1 MANPYYKSTEEY
13 LEEWGNRNTS
23 SGKSVEEYR
32 TNYQNALSA
41 AVQKGEEKR
50 QQSQVQTPVL
60 DASKAAAAERA
71 KRREEKRQAA
81 GVALPSSAVIPGKNN
96 AVMTPGGKNSVLDTV
111 GTFQNIKN
119 EQTGTSGTSGMP
131 SHAPFVSEDA
141 KRENLTTNY
150 QLREPTGAPIAE
162 NVQRD
167 MASNMAWLTL
177 SDEERAKRIAE
188 YNDEQIVQ
196 QAEIVNKQ
204 YDEKMTAYNQAN
216 AAYDEW
222 LKKNQSD
229 EVINAM
235 SADYDAPEW
244 VAFRAEGERLYAEA
258 KKYDD
263 EADALRLQADGLHD
277 QALYITEM
285 RRINE
290 LLPKMDAETRRAFDI
305 YADTQVATKDFYQRM
320 AQLGVQEGEARRLA
334 ETWKRNKNKEGME
347 FHQQAVKYATS
358 GQGIVDLIDR
368 AAAGWR
374 ESAPDALA
382 NAVADTMKGTARV
395 GSAVAGSVG
404 SIANGLVSPITGT
417 AAATM
422 AGLTSGRYRSADPNG
437 FLFAPTVTNDTAR
450 ETTAG
455 MIRGD
460 GKNAITSTVADA
472 YNLAM
477 GAADTVARS
486 IVYGRA
492 ASRAVLAMD
501 VYQRTMR
508 DATVSGASAEQAV
521 ALGLATA
528 GLEYLT
534 EGKTVENILGVF
546 EEAAENGLE
555 KLAERGM
562 KGYLWDLAKNAG
574 TSYATELPQE
584 LISFW
589 GSAAAEAVILHNES
603 DFNRSVRAYKEQ
615 GMDEKNAKAAAWK
628 DLLIEG
634 SVMVV
639 LNTAGSVLF
648 QTAFSQAIGTTMSR
662 MAQDSAEGAPPT
674 TTPPTTPPVTQ
685 QKATE
690 NVQVE
695 KTVQEAQ
702 TPTALEMPNAEA
714 VANTQQVGDNSAT
727 TPPNLVNVAENGQ
740 DTTQTDQ
747 VVPMSPADEAA
758 LKLAQL
764 TETKDYPGTETK
776 VEPVEVQQQT
786 EQMADEQ
793 RNDFAMGAADRNFSG
808 LEKYNDA
815 LYDGNIQPERAT
827 DARAEE
833 VPKTI
838 DDRKVSES
846 APNMINSGAIDD
858 ETVDM
863 LKREVA
869 NGTFSYDTQSMESVV
884 NKAKE
889 EIDKGGVEKA
899 YTDVMTAATT
909 GKHNEHDLAKA
920 QLLFVKY
927 ANDKTPGMQER
938 AATMA
943 VAISEMSRSAG
954 RQMNMAKLMRML
966 TPEGNVEATMQVI
979 NRAVDKLN
987 KGRNAKDQVS
997 LDIPQEMQNSLLDAV
1012 RDTMSEQR
1020 AVEAGVAAAIEST
1033 VQDEMMYAADNAID
1047 EVIFQIT
1054 EPLQIEGQTEGLQTN
1069 DMAERVGKRVADTL
1083 TRKAKR
1089 ANLSVEDQLYQ
1100 DIMRFAN
1107 DKANANQKKVSENDR
1122 NLKALRDYYQ
1132 YRAFFQAAWDNARA
1146 RVQQTMNTMKDGD
1159 PRLQRLQDFLS
1170 TATLENKSPIA
1181 QTYDHAN
1188 PKSTLRAATKEA
1200 ATKAGIKMAN
1210 AEEKR
1215 DTVRRQMR
1223 DVLTE
1228 NVYSKQEAALQ
1239 IADIVVDELGLD
1251 RDSAR
1256 KAARDVVQAFF
1267 ADLQERA
1274 ANKVASMFEA
1284 KDRTK
1289 VKKTMMQR
1297 LGELYNMGAFS
1308 NEDYR
1313 QAAFDSLF
1321 GEGTNIDIP
1330 DSLMQRFVDS
1340 ADEARSAAEEA
1351 IYMAAAAQMKA
1362 TFKEKYDAWRYMAM
1376 LGNIRT
1382 QVRNITGNAAF
1393 KSFVSLKR
1401 NVSAIAEEIFIK
1413 DKSKRT
1419 KSLLVGKEAKDLLRW
1434 AANDAKTK
1442 EAQEAMS
1449 YSGQTGDQADDKI
1462 SQYRKIFNNRMVE
1475 FARKGVKG
1483 VMEFGDMIFKSAE
1496 YRNSLASF
1504 LKARGI
1510 TAASLEDGTADQ
1522 AVVNEARAY
1531 AVNEAMKSTFNDM
1544 SQLARLLSNVKGAVK
1559 REDGV
1564 LFKAADFLIEGN
1576 LPFLRVP
1583 ANIVTRAWE
1592 YSPAGGV
1599 QALITDTGKVKSGEM
1614 SAAQLIDKLSA
1625 SAIGTVVM
1633 ALGSALAKGIGG
1645 IKLIGDEPT
1654 EEEKAQGFK
1663 AWQLVIGDM
1672 GFNID
1677 WLAPTAIPLFVGAN
1691 LGRLESE
1698 DSNLVSQF
1706 FSAIPSAFEPMLELS
1721 VLSNLSDLLKS
1732 GQYAE
1737 STSEQFISAAVTA
1750 VTGNLRQLVPTV
1762 FGHLERAFED
1772 KKTQTYAESEDPFI
1786 RSLEKFWGDTTQKL
1800 PWDNY
1805 QIEQLDDW
1813 GDPVDTRSNAAK
1825 AVEDLFLPMS
1835 HTNKRT
1841 DPAKE
1846 EYLRVTGE
1854 GIGEVKKDISY
1865 TKANGETVDRRLT
1878 GEEWNKIKT
1887 ERGKTLRDL
1896 VEEAMDEPVYQA
1908 MSEAEQKKVME
1919 IIKDYA
1925 TNKARVDTLD
1935 GYTFDS
1941 KWMAE
1946 TKPED
1951 LVDKILTKAY
1961 ESTIGGS
1968 KFSENKHGEMV
1979 GAGISDAQ
1987 AKGVQSAV
1995 AGLKPEAGQTNVRTI
2010 QQLEAIMDVGGL
2022 SENQR
2027 AAAMHAYLKDDQDA
2041 KMDKLMGEGYGLTVD
2056 QFVDTYRAYLDRE
2069 NAEDGKK
2076 DIAAALGVKASDPL
2090 VEKVW
2095 KAYQGK

>member
-1 MANPYYKSTEEY
+1 MAQKKIPDLVDKIINETEGTKRSTPSEYKQTQRQAKLSQYKNMTQEERDADF
-13 LEEWGNRNTS
+13 WNTRNAWQQAET
-23 SGKSVEEYR
+23 
-32 TNYQNALSA
+32 SA
-41 AVQKGEEKR
+41 AAAAERAKNREEKR
-50 QQSQVQTPVL
+50 NQFQLPQMQTPVL

-81 GVALPSSAVIPGKNN
+81 GVALPSSA
-96 AVMTPGGKNSVLDTV
+96 TPTVTPVTMNPKADTS
-111 GTFQNIKN
+111 GLRALP
-119 EQTGTSGTSGMP
+119 TGTVKQVG
-131 SHAPFVSEDA
+131 
-141 KRENLTTNY
+141 
-150 QLREPTGAPIAE
+150 GA
-162 NVQRD
+162 N
-167 MASNMAWLTL
+167 L
-177 SDEERAKRIAE
+177 SDEERARIEQENQEAE
-188 YNDEQIVQ
+188 K
-196 QAEIVNKQ
+196 QAESGRGFLGIDLLQKGAWEGYNPGKVTDIDSFFKETNEFNKRLSQ
-204 YDEKMTAYNQAN
+204 TS
-216 AAYDEW
+216 
-222 LKKNQSD
+222 LGTISD
-229 EVINAM
+229 VGLNIL
-235 SADYDAPEW
+235 
-244 VAFRAEGERLYAEA
+244 EG
-258 KKYDD
+258 
-263 EADALRLQADGLHD
+263 GLNTIEGFTD
-277 QALYITEM
+277 
-285 RRINE
+285 
-290 LLPKMDAETRRAFDI
+290 
-305 YADTQVATKDFYQRM
+305 
-320 AQLGVQEGEARRLA
+320 LGG
-334 ETWKRNKNKEGME
+334 
-347 FHQQAVKYATS
+347 Y
-358 GQGIVDLIDR
+358 
-368 AAAGWR
+368 AAA
-374 ESAPDALA
+374 ALH
-382 NAVADTMKGTARV
+382 K
-395 GSAVAGSVG
+395 
-404 SIANGLVSPITGT
+404 
-417 AAATM
+417 
-422 AGLTSGRYRSADPNG
+422 
-437 FLFAPTVTNDTAR
+437 LF
-450 ETTAG
+450 G
-455 MIRGD
+455 
-460 GKNAITSTVADA
+460 
-472 YNLAM
+472 
-477 GAADTVARS
+477 
-486 IVYGRA
+486 
-492 ASRAVLAMD
+492 
-501 VYQRTMR
+501 
-508 DATVSGASAEQAV
+508 
-521 ALGLATA
+521 
-528 GLEYLT
+528 
-534 EGKTVENILGVF
+534 
-546 EEAAENGLE
+546 
-555 KLAERGM
+555 
-562 KGYLWDLAKNAG
+562 
-574 TSYATELPQE
+574 
-584 LISFW
+584 
-589 GSAAAEAVILHNES
+589 
-603 DFNRSVRAYKEQ
+603 
-615 GMDEKNAKAAAWK
+615 
-628 DLLIEG
+628 
-634 SVMVV
+634 
-639 LNTAGSVLF
+639 
-648 QTAFSQAIGTTMSR
+648 
-662 MAQDSAEGAPPT
+662 
-674 TTPPTTPPVTQ
+674 
-685 QKATE
+685 
-690 NVQVE
+690 
-695 KTVQEAQ
+695 
-702 TPTALEMPNAEA
+702 
-714 VANTQQVGDNSAT
+714 
-727 TPPNLVNVAENGQ
+727 
-740 DTTQTDQ
+740 
-747 VVPMSPADEAA
+747 ADEAA
-758 LKLAQL
+758 QKIKEDAQQNTISKWLEPATNYLEQYSVFGETPDAVAQAGGQYLAQL
-764 TETKDYPGTETK
+764 GIGKIAQGLGAGEKALTVINKLFNASSAFGRGMSEAFNDGATDGEAVAYGAISAIAEVCMEMLFSGKGGKGSKGKELGVDNISLIKIGEMGLDDWVASKVGTLVENPKVRNVVQGLVKNGFEGLSELATGAVQGTAKLIYEDEKSWESWKKIMKDENLSEQALVGFLISLITMAPDVAKANRTGTDLITGDGGNKTKVTTPTTQEKNVNQTA
-776 VEPVEVQQQT
+776 VEPVQGEEAASDTQTPTVEQTAQQLLQGLPGQTAQQTVQQQAQET
-786 EQMADEQ
+786 PTAAEDVQLPQTQVETKTAEQAQAEPQQQTQELSNAERGALELAKLAEVENYPGREQADTG
-793 RNDFAMGAADRNFSG
+793 DFAMGAADRNFSG

-833 VPKTI
+833 VPKTM
-838 DDRKVSES
+838 DDRKVSGS

-889 EIDKGGVEKA
+889 DIGKDGVE
-899 YTDVMTAATT
+899 ATYEKVISSVAD

-920 QLLFVKY
+920 QLLFVKF
-927 ANDKTPGMQER
+927 ANDKTPGMQDR

-954 RQMNMAKLMRML
+954 RQLNMAKLMRML
-966 TPEGNVEATMQVI
+966 TPEGNVETTMRVVNKAVEKI
-979 NRAVDKLN
+979 NKSRK
-987 KGRNAKDQVS
+987 AKDQVS

-1020 AVEAGVAAAIEST
+1020 AVEAGVAAAIEAT

-1083 TRKAKR
+1083 TRKAER

-1132 YRAFFQAAWDNARA
+1132 YRAFFQTAWDNARA

-1170 TATLENKSPIA
+1170 TATLENTSPIA

-1382 QVRNITGNAAF
+1382 QVRNIAGNTAF
-1393 KSFVSLKR
+1393 KGFVSLKR
-1401 NVSAIAEEIFIK
+1401 NIGAVAESIFIK
-1413 DKSKRT
+1413 DKKNRT

-1462 SQYRKIFNNRMVE
+1462 SQYRKIFNNRMAE

-1522 AVVNEARAY
+1522 AAVNEARAY

-1544 SQLARLLSNVKGAVK
+1544 SQLARLLSNVKGLVK

-1599 QALITDTGKVKSGEM
+1599 QALITDAAKVKTGEV
-1614 SAAQLIDKLSA
+1614 SAAQLIDKLTA
-1625 SAIGTVVM
+1625 SAIGTGVM

-1663 AWQLVIGDM
+1663 AWQLVIGDV

-1737 STSEQFISAAVTA
+1737 STAEQFISGAVTA

-1772 KKTQTYAESEDPFI
+1772 KKTQTYAESEDPFV

-1825 AVEDLFLPMS
+1825 AVEDIFLPMS

-1841 DPAKE
+1841 DPSKE

-1854 GIGEVKKDISY
+1854 GIGEVEKDISY

-1887 ERGKTLRDL
+1887 ERGKTVRDL
-1896 VEEAMDEPVYQA
+1896 IEEAMDEPVYQA

-1961 ESTIGGS
+1961 ESTTGGS
-1968 KFSENKHGEMV
+1968 KFSESKHEEMV
-1979 GAGISDAQ
+1979 GGGVSDQHAKDIQ
-1987 AKGVQSAV
+1987 AKV
-1995 AGLKPEAGQTNVRTI
+1995 AALMPEVKDDETGERYTDVRTV
-2010 QQLEAIMDVGGL
+2010 QKLEAIASMSL
-2022 SENQR
+2022 TEAEKQ
-2027 AAAMHAYLKDDQDA
+2027 AALYAYADDTLDA
-2041 KMDKLMGEGYGLTVD
+2041 KFGELLKKYDVAAVVSSYRANLDGGNKEETVKAIKQALGYGATTK
-2056 QFVDTYRAYLDRE
+2056 Q
-2069 NAEDGKK
+2069 AEAVYYIYNPKPEK
-2076 DIAAALGVKASDPL
+2076 DKD
-2090 VEKVW
+2090 K
-2095 KAYQGK
+2095 

>member
-1 MANPYYKSTEEY
+1 MAKLYNQSEEDY
-13 LEEWGNRNTS
+13 SESFRDALAKAQEQGEAARQQNSQPVQQPQVPTVRPVS
-23 SGKSVEEYR
+23 S
-32 TNYQNALSA
+32 AMP
-41 AVQKGEEKR
+41 VQKQKQLE
-50 QQSQVQTPVL
+50 
-60 DASKAAAAERA
+60 
-71 KRREEKRQAA
+71 
-81 GVALPSSAVIPGKNN
+81 LPGLGVIPEKPAQTQPAPANDPSLRSMGKQP
-96 AVMTPGGKNSVLDTV
+96 AKQAM
-111 GTFQNIKN
+111 NI
-119 EQTGTSGTSGMP
+119 
-131 SHAPFVSEDA
+131 
-141 KRENLTTNY
+141 
-150 QLREPTGAPIAE
+150 
-162 NVQRD
+162 
-167 MASNMAWLTL
+167 AWTRL
-177 SDEERAKRIAE
+177 SDEERAAIIAE
-188 YNDEQIVQ
+188 ANEQAIMQ
-196 QAEIVNKQ
+196 QAAAVNKQ
-204 YDEKMTAYNQAN
+204 YDEKMAAYNQAN

-235 SADYDAPEW
+235 SANPDAPEW
-244 VAFRAEGERLYAEA
+244 AAFKAEGDRLFQET

-285 RRINE
+285 RRIND

-305 YADTQVATKDFYQRM
+305 YADTQVATNDFYQRM
-320 AQLGVQEGEARRLA
+320 AQLGIQEGEARRLA

-347 FHQQAVKYATS
+347 NFSGAVKDVTRE
-358 GQGIVDLIDR
+358 QGYVGGNLMSI
-368 AAAGWR
+368 A
-374 ESAPDALA
+374 A
-382 NAVADTMKGTARV
+382 NAVA
-395 GSAVAGSVG
+395 
-404 SIANGLVSPITGT
+404 PFTGFL
-417 AAATM
+417 AASF
-422 AGLTSGRYRSADPNG
+422 AGLSGGRYRSADPNG
-437 FLFAPTVTNDTAR
+437 FLFAPTVMADSAR
-450 ETTAG
+450 EATAED
-455 MIRGD
+455 IRGEN
-460 GKNAITSTVADA
+460 GNIIRAGVADV
-472 YNLAM
+472 YNGAM
-477 GAADTVARS
+477 GAADNVLRTM
-486 IVYGRA
+486 VYGKNA
-492 ASRAVLAMD
+492 NAVMAMD
-501 VYQRTMR
+501 VYQRTVR
-508 DATVSGASAEQAV
+508 NASVSGASKEQAL
-521 ALGLATA
+521 ALGLASA
-528 GLEYLT
+528 GIEYLT
-534 EGKTVENILGVF
+534 ERVGVDNMLEALEGAKKDAAKKGFMAFLKQTGKNYVE
-546 EEAAENGLE
+546 
-555 KLAERGM
+555 
-562 KGYLWDLAKNAG
+562 
-574 TSYATELPQE
+574 ELPQE
-584 LISFW
+584 FISFW
-589 GSAAAEAVILHNES
+589 GNAAAEAVILRNDS
-603 DFNRSVRAYKEQ
+603 DFNKSVQNYMAQ

-628 DLLIEG
+628 DLLWDG
-634 SVMVV
+634 SLRVAWE
-639 LNTAGSVLF
+639 TGWSTLF
-648 QTAFSQAIGTTMSR
+648 QTGFSTAVGKMMSNIE
-662 MAQDSAEGAPPT
+662 QDTAEGAPPDG
-674 TTPPTTPPVTQ
+674 TPPVAPAKEAVEAAQ
-685 QKATE
+685 QAQTEEAT
-690 NVQVE
+690 
-695 KTVQEAQ
+695 Q
-702 TPTALEMPNAEA
+702 TPTAEQTA
-714 VANTQQVGDNSAT
+714 QQVMQGL
-727 TPPNLVNVAENGQ
+727 PGQ
-740 DTTQTDQ
+740 TVQQT
-747 VVPMSPADEAA
+747 
-758 LKLAQL
+758 
-764 TETKDYPGTETK
+764 
-776 VEPVEVQQQT
+776 VQQQAQET
-786 EQMADEQ
+786 PTAAVEATPPQTQVETQTAEQEQAEPQQQTQELSNAEQGALELAKLADVENYPGREQ
-793 RNDFAMGAADRNFSG
+793 ADDGSFAMGAADRNFSG

-827 DARAEE
+827 DARFEE
-833 VPKTI
+833 VPKTM
-838 DDRKVSES
+838 DDRKVSGS
-846 APNMINSGAIDD
+846 APNIINSGAIDN
-858 ETVDM
+858 ETVDT

-884 NKAKE
+884 NKAREDINKVGT
-889 EIDKGGVEKA
+889 GGA
-899 YTDVMTAATT
+899 YSQVITAVAE
-909 GKHNEHDLAKA
+909 GKHSEHDLAKA
-920 QLLFVKY
+920 QLLFVQF
-927 ANDKTPGMQER
+927 ANDKSPGMQER
-938 AATMA
+938 AAEMA
-943 VAISEMSRSAG
+943 LAISEMSRSAG
-954 RQMNMAKLMRML
+954 RQLNMAKLMRML
-966 TPEGNVEATMQVI
+966 TPEGNVETTMQVV

-987 KGRNAKDQVS
+987 KGRKAKDQVS
-997 LDIPQEMQNSLLDAV
+997 LEIPQGMKDALLDAV

-1020 AVEAGVAAAIEST
+1020 AVEAGVAAAIEAT

-1054 EPLQIEGQTEGLQTN
+1054 EPLRIEGQTD
-1069 DMAERVGKRVADTL
+1069 DMAERVGKRVADAL
-1083 TRKAKR
+1083 SRKAEK

-1107 DKANANQKKVSENDR
+1107 DKANANEKKVSKNDR

-1132 YRAFFQAAWDNARA
+1132 YRAFFQTAWDNARA
-1146 RVQQTMNTMKDGD
+1146 RVQQTMSTMNEGD

-1170 TATLENKSPIA
+1170 TATLENTSPIA

-1239 IADIVVDELGLD
+1239 IADIVVAELGLD
-1251 RDSAR
+1251 QDSAR

-1284 KDRTK
+1284 KDKTK

-1362 TFKEKYDAWRYMAM
+1362 TFKEQYDAWRYMAM

-1382 QVRNITGNAAF
+1382 QVRNFTGNAAF
-1393 KSFVSLKR
+1393 KSFVSAKR
-1401 NVSAIAEEIFIK
+1401 NLAAIAESIFIK
-1413 DKSKRT
+1413 DKKNRT
-1419 KSLLVGKEAKDLLRW
+1419 KSVLVGKEAKDLLKW
-1434 AANDAKTK
+1434 AERDAKT
-1442 EAQEAMS
+1442 QEARETMS

-1462 SQYRKIFNNRMVE
+1462 SQYRKIFKPQALE
-1475 FARKGVKG
+1475 FARKGVKNA
-1483 VMEFGDMIFKSAE
+1483 MEGADMLFKSAE

-1531 AVNEAMKSTFNDM
+1531 AANEAMKSTFNDM
-1544 SQLARLLSNVKGAVK
+1544 SQLARLLSTVKGAVK
-1559 REDGV
+1559 REKGA
-1564 LFKAADFLIEGN
+1564 LYRAADFLIEGN

-1599 QALITDTGKVKSGEM
+1599 QALITDAAKVKTGEV
-1614 SAAQLIDKLSA
+1614 SAAQLIDKLTA
-1625 SAIGTVVM
+1625 SAIGTIVM
-1633 ALGSALAKGIGG
+1633 AFGSALAKGIGG

-1732 GQYAE
+1732 GQYAD
-1737 STSEQFISAAVTA
+1737 STSEQFISVAVTA

-1772 KKTQTYAESEDPFI
+1772 KKTQTYAESEDPFM
-1786 RSLEKFWGDTTQKL
+1786 RSVEKFVGDVTQKI
-1800 PWDNY
+1800 PGVDVQ

-1813 GDPVDTRSNAAK
+1813 GDPVDTRGNAAK

-1841 DPAKE
+1841 DPGKE

-1887 ERGKTLRDL
+1887 ERGEAVRDL
-1896 VEEAMDEPVYQA
+1896 IEEAMDEPVYQA

-1925 TNKARVDTLD
+1925 TNKAKVDTLD

-1961 ESTIGGS
+1961 ESTTGGS
-1968 KFSENKHGEMV
+1968 KFSESKHEEMV
-1979 GAGISDAQ
+1979 GGGVSDQHAKDIQ
-1987 AKGVQSAV
+1987 AKV
-1995 AGLKPEAGQTNVRTI
+1995 AALMPEVSNTETGERYTNVRTV
-2010 QQLEAIMDVGGL
+2010 QKLEAIAGMSL
-2022 SENQR
+2022 TESEKQ
-2027 AAAMHAYLKDDQDA
+2027 AALYAYADDLLDA
-2041 KMDKLMGEGYGLTVD
+2041 KFEQLLGKYDSGTV
-2056 QFVDTYRAYLDRE
+2056 VATYRANLDGGSKE
-2069 NAEDGKK
+2069 ETVKAIKQALGFGATTKAAEAVYEIYNPKPKK
-2076 DIAAALGVKASDPL
+2076 DKD
-2090 VEKVW
+2090 K
-2095 KAYQGK
+2095 

>member
-1 MANPYYKSTEEY
+1 MAKLYNQSEEDY
-13 LEEWGNRNTS
+13 SESFRDALAKAQEQGEAARQQNSQPVQQPQVPTVRPIS
-23 SGKSVEEYR
+23 S
-32 TNYQNALSA
+32 AMP
-41 AVQKGEEKR
+41 VQKQKQLE
-50 QQSQVQTPVL
+50 
-60 DASKAAAAERA
+60 
-71 KRREEKRQAA
+71 
-81 GVALPSSAVIPGKNN
+81 LPGLGVIPEKPAQTQPAPANDPSLRSMGKQP
-96 AVMTPGGKNSVLDTV
+96 AKQAM
-111 GTFQNIKN
+111 NI
-119 EQTGTSGTSGMP
+119 
-131 SHAPFVSEDA
+131 
-141 KRENLTTNY
+141 
-150 QLREPTGAPIAE
+150 
-162 NVQRD
+162 
-167 MASNMAWLTL
+167 AWTRL
-177 SDEERAKRIAE
+177 SDEERAAIIAE
-188 YNDEQIVQ
+188 ANEQAIIQ
-196 QAEIVNKQ
+196 QAAAVNKQ
-204 YDEKMTAYNQAN
+204 YDEKMAAYNQAN

-235 SADYDAPEW
+235 SANPDAPEW
-244 VAFRAEGERLYAEA
+244 AAFKAEGDRLFQET
-258 KKYDD
+258 KKFDD
-263 EADALRLQADGLHD
+263 EADSLRLQADGLHD
-277 QALYITEM
+277 QALFITEM

-320 AQLGVQEGEARRLA
+320 AQLGIQEGEARRLA

-347 FHQQAVKYATS
+347 NFSGFVKDMTRYTPVIQNLS
-358 GQGIVDLIDR
+358 TV
-368 AAAGWR
+368 
-374 ESAPDALA
+374 ALNLA
-382 NAVADTMKGTARV
+382 
-395 GSAVAGSVG
+395 
-404 SIANGLVSPITGT
+404 SPITG
-417 AAATM
+417 AVAATT
-422 AGLTSGRYRSADPNG
+422 AGLTSGRYRSADPNS
-437 FLFAPTVTNDTAR
+437 FLFAPNVYSDTVR
-450 ETTAG
+450 GETDKA
-455 MIRGD
+455 IRGD

-486 IVYGRA
+486 IVYGRP

-521 ALGLATA
+521 ALGLACA

-534 EGKTVENILGVF
+534 EGQTVENILEVF

-555 KLAERGM
+555 KLAEKGM
-562 KGYLWDLAKNAG
+562 KGYLGDLVKHGA

-603 DFNRSVRAYKEQ
+603 DFNRSVRAYMEQ

-628 DLLIEG
+628 DLLREG
-634 SVMVV
+634 SVKVA
-639 LNTAGSVLF
+639 LDTAGSVLF

-662 MAQDSAEGAPPT
+662 MAQETAEGAPPDG
-674 TTPPTTPPVTQ
+674 TPPVAPAKEAVEAAQ
-685 QKATE
+685 QAQAEEAT
-690 NVQVE
+690 
-695 KTVQEAQ
+695 Q
-702 TPTALEMPNAEA
+702 TPTAEQTA
-714 VANTQQVGDNSAT
+714 QQVMQGL
-727 TPPNLVNVAENGQ
+727 PGQ
-740 DTTQTDQ
+740 TAQQT
-747 VVPMSPADEAA
+747 
-758 LKLAQL
+758 
-764 TETKDYPGTETK
+764 
-776 VEPVEVQQQT
+776 VQQQAQET
-786 EQMADEQ
+786 PTAAVEATPPQTQVETQTAEQAQAEPQQQTQEMSNAEQGALELAKLADVENYPGREQ
-793 RNDFAMGAADRNFSG
+793 ADTGDFAMGAADRNFSG

-833 VPKTI
+833 VPKTM
-838 DDRKVSES
+838 DDRKVSGS
-846 APNMINSGAIDD
+846 ASNIINSGAIDN
-858 ETVDM
+858 ETVDT

-884 NKAKE
+884 NKAREDINKVGT
-889 EIDKGGVEKA
+889 GGA
-899 YTDVMTAATT
+899 YSQVITAVAE
-909 GKHNEHDLAKA
+909 GKHSEHDLAKA
-920 QLLFVKY
+920 QLLFVQF
-927 ANDKTPGMQER
+927 ANDKSPGMQER
-938 AATMA
+938 AAEMA
-943 VAISEMSRSAG
+943 LAISEMSRSAG
-954 RQMNMAKLMRML
+954 RQLNMAKLMRML
-966 TPEGNVEATMQVI
+966 TPEGNVETTMQVV

-987 KGRNAKDQVS
+987 KGRKAKDQVS
-997 LDIPQEMQNSLLDAV
+997 LEIPQGMKDALLDAV

-1020 AVEAGVAAAIEST
+1020 AVEAGVAAAIEAT

-1054 EPLQIEGQTEGLQTN
+1054 EPLQIEGQVEETD
-1069 DMAERVGKRVADTL
+1069 DMAERVGKRVADAL
-1083 TRKAKR
+1083 SRKAEK

-1107 DKANANQKKVSENDR
+1107 DKANANEKKVSKNDR

-1132 YRAFFQAAWDNARA
+1132 YRAFFQTAWDNARA
-1146 RVQQTMNTMKDGD
+1146 RVQQTMSTMSEGD
-1159 PRLQRLQDFLS
+1159 PRRQRLQDFLS
-1170 TATLENKSPIA
+1170 TATLENTSPIA

-1239 IADIVVDELGLD
+1239 IADIVVAELGLD
-1251 RDSAR
+1251 QDSAR

-1284 KDRTK
+1284 KDKTK

-1330 DSLMQRFVDS
+1330 DSLMQRLVDS

-1362 TFKEKYDAWRYMAM
+1362 TFKEQYDAWRYMAM

-1382 QVRNITGNAAF
+1382 QVRNFTGNAAF

-1401 NVSAIAEEIFIK
+1401 NIAAVAESIIIK
-1413 DKSKRT
+1413 DKKNRT
-1419 KSLLVGKEAKDLLRW
+1419 KSLLVGKEAKDLLKW
-1434 AANDAKTK
+1434 AERDAKTQ

-1462 SQYRKIFNNRMVE
+1462 SQYRKIFKPQALE
-1475 FARKGVKG
+1475 FARKGVKD

-1510 TAASLEDGTADQ
+1510 TAASLEDGTANQ

-1531 AVNEAMKSTFNDM
+1531 AVSEAMKSTFNDM
-1544 SQLARLLSNVKGAVK
+1544 SQLARLLSTVKGAVK
-1559 REDGV
+1559 REKGA
-1564 LFKAADFLIEGN
+1564 LYRAADFLIEGN

-1599 QALITDTGKVKSGEM
+1599 QALITDAAKVKTGEV
-1614 SAAQLIDKLSA
+1614 SAAQLIDKLTA
-1625 SAIGTVVM
+1625 SAIGTGAMV
-1633 ALGSALAKGIGG
+1633 LGSALAKGIGG

-1698 DSNLVSQF
+1698 DSNFVSQF
-1706 FSAIPSAFEPMLELS
+1706 FSAIPSALEPMLELS

-1737 STSEQFISAAVTA
+1737 STAEQFISGAVTA
-1750 VTGNLRQLVPTV
+1750 VTGNLRQLVPTF

-1772 KKTQTYAESEDPFI
+1772 KKTQTYAESEDPFV

-1825 AVEDLFLPMS
+1825 AVEDIFLPMS

-1841 DPAKE
+1841 DPGKE

-1865 TKANGETVDRRLT
+1865 KKENGETVDRRLT

-1887 ERGKTLRDL
+1887 ERGKTVRDL
-1896 VEEAMDEPVYQA
+1896 IEEAMDEPVYQA
-1908 MSEAEQKKVME
+1908 MSDAEQKKVME

-1925 TNKARVDTLD
+1925 TNKAKVDTLD

-1961 ESTIGGS
+1961 ESTTGGS
-1968 KFSENKHGEMV
+1968 KFSESKHEEMV
-1979 GAGISDAQ
+1979 GGGVSDQHAKDIQ
-1987 AKGVQSAV
+1987 AKV
-1995 AGLKPEAGQTNVRTI
+1995 AALMPEVSNTETGERYTNVRTV
-2010 QQLEAIMDVGGL
+2010 QKLEAIAGMSL
-2022 SENQR
+2022 TEAEKQ
-2027 AAAMHAYLKDDQDA
+2027 AALYAYADDLLDA
-2041 KMDKLMGEGYGLTVD
+2041 KFEQLLGKYDSGTV
-2056 QFVDTYRAYLDRE
+2056 VATYRANLDGGSKE
-2069 NAEDGKK
+2069 ETVKAIKQALGFGATTKAAEAVYEIYNPKPKK
-2076 DIAAALGVKASDPL
+2076 DK
-2090 VEKVW
+2090 
-2095 KAYQGK
+2095 